1 MLIRTGQQHCA
12 ATEVTRSLT
21 VSSAAKPGCSRSCTK
36 LRSRHSTFASLAPML
51 TMHSVVA
58 HGTTAAEYTTPDG
71 AQSRSLSVELDWT

>member
-1 MLIRTGQQHCA
+1 MLSRTERYFCA

-58 HGTTAAEYTTPDG
+58 HGTTAAEYTTPAG
-71 AQSRSLSVELDWT
+71 QRQFLLRM